1 MHTLDR
7 KPGSRSF
14 CIFLCLCSFI
24 CPASAQQNITTQI
37 PPDIHRGPNLTQF
50 FSKDE
55 TVGSVYLTRYW
66 VKGRVELSNHRLL
79 PEPGAPLL
87 FNFDKVNN
95 VVYTINQDNKI
106 IFYPAD
112 SVLSFNLVDDN
123 TVFSFEKINWI
134 SDNFFLM
141 PILKSEKGYSLYKR
155 LFTRFLQADFSSE
168 GYYTKGRKFDEYVDY
183 YEYYITYPGNNL
195 FRKLYLKEKDI
206 RRSLR
211 DETRLLDDF
220 FTIHEHEIDEQSLI
234 GIVQYI
240 NDKKFPE

>member
-1 MHTLDR
+1 MNYRTIEFFQ
-7 KPGSRSF
+7 S
-14 CIFLCLCSFI
+14 
-24 CPASAQQNITTQI
+24 
-37 PPDIHRGPNLTQF
+37 PD
-50 FSKDE
+50 
-55 TVGSVYLTRYW
+55 
-66 VKGRVELSNHRLL
+66 NH
-79 PEPGAPLL
+79 LL
-87 FNFDKVNN
+87 FNFDKINN
-95 VVYTINQDNKI
+95 VVYTINRESKI

-123 TVFSFEKINWI
+123 TVLSFEKVNWI

-141 PILKSEKGYSLYKR
+141 PILKSDKGYSLYKR

-206 RRSLR
+206 RRALR
-211 DETRLLDDF
+211 DEAKLLDDF
-220 FTIHEHEIDEQSLI
+220 FTIHEHEINEQSLI

-240 NDKKFPE
+240 NDKKFPD